1 MLNKTKNIL
10 LTNRR
15 AVAIAL
21 NAALG
26 ALAFLLA
33 FLIRFDFQI
42 IPTAQLK
49 ILWIGLPIAAV
60 LKTAS
65 AAAFGLTSG
74 LWRYVSI
81 KDLVRIIK
89 AVTISTIA
97 FILIDV
103 FLLKD
108 NVPRSI
114 YVLDYLLTIALFAGV
129 KCSIRLFRETFRPML
144 SPPSGKRTLII
155 GAGDAG
161 EIALRQMEKEQH
173 GVNMPVGFL
182 DDDTGKQGMCIHG
195 IPILGPVSAAAT
207 IVKTHAI
214 SEVLI
219 AISSA
224 SKPFIRTIVDDCA
237 GHNVNFRILPAFKDL
252 LTGDYDVDR
261 IRPVRVE
268 DLLGRDPVELDR
280 TTVERDL
287 GGKCVLVTG
296 AGGSIGSELARQI
309 ATFQPLRLVLLDM
322 AETPLFEIHRELTER
337 HPDLEIHPV
346 LVDIKSASQ
355 VDTAFATFKPARI
368 YHAAAFKHVPLME
381 AHPGHA
387 IRNNILGT
395 RNLTRAASA
404 CGTERFVMISTDK
417 AVKPS
422 SVMGATKRVCE
433 RVVLSANGNGTR
445 FAAVRFGNV
454 LGSNGSVIPIF
465 RKQIADGGPVRV
477 THPDMTRYF
486 MTIPEAVELVLQ
498 AGGLAEAGDTFVL
511 DMGAPVKIMTL
522 ARSMIELSGLEPDV
536 DIAIKITGL
545 RPGEKLVEELADH
558 GEGIEPTSVPKLN
571 RLRMPDHRLPVA
583 ELDTAIDELE
593 AAVIA
598 NDGAAARTLLW
609 KLAQNAHIEP
619 DASNSTLTQDKTGA
633 NI

>member
-1 MLNKTKNIL
+1 MLDKTKTVL
-10 LTNRR
+10 LGNRR
-15 AVAIAL
+15 AVALAL

-26 ALAFLLA
+26 ALAFMLA
-33 FLIRFDFQI
+33 FLIRFDFQL

-49 ILWIGLPIAAV
+49 LMLIGLPIAAV

-81 KDLVRIIK
+81 KDLTRIIK
-89 AVTISTIA
+89 AVSVSSIA

-103 FLLKD
+103 FLLTD

-114 YVLDYLLTIALFAGV
+114 YVLDYMLTIALFSGV

-144 SPPSGKRTLII
+144 APPSGKRTLII

-161 EIALRQMEKEQH
+161 EIALRQMETHQH

-182 DDDTGKQGMCIHG
+182 DDDPGKQGMCIHG

-214 SEVLI
+214 AEVLI
-219 AISSA
+219 AISGA
-224 SKPFIRTIVDDCA
+224 SKSFVKTIVDDCA
-237 GHNVNFRILPAFKDL
+237 GHKVNFRILPAFKDL
-252 LTGDYDVDR
+252 LTGAYDIDR
-261 IRPVRVE
+261 IRPVKVE
-268 DLLGRDPVELDR
+268 DLLGRDPIELDR
-280 TTVERDL
+280 TNVEQDL

-309 ATFQPLRLVLLDM
+309 ATFQPARLVLLDI
-322 AETPLFEIHRELTER
+322 AESPLFEIDRELTQR
-337 HPDLEIHPV
+337 YPDLEIHAE
-346 LVDIKSASQ
+346 LVDIKHANEVEACFEQ
-355 VDTAFATFKPARI
+355 FRPERV

-395 RNLTRAASA
+395 RNLVRAAAA
-404 CGTERFVMISTDK
+404 CGTGHFVMISTDK

-433 RVVLSANGNGTR
+433 RVVLSANGNGTH

-465 RKQIADGGPVRV
+465 RKQIEGGGPVLV
-477 THPDMTRYF
+477 THPKMTRYF

-498 AGGLAEAGDTFVL
+498 AGGMAEAGDTFVL
-511 DMGAPVKIMTL
+511 EMGAPVKIVDL
-522 ARSMIELSGLEPDV
+522 ARSMIELSGMEADV
-536 DIAIKITGL
+536 DIEIKFTGL

-598 NDGAAARTLLW
+598 NDEAAARTLLW
-609 KLAQNAHIEP
+609 KLAQNGDIEP
-619 DASNSTLTQDKTGA
+619 APGNQT
-633 NI
+633 